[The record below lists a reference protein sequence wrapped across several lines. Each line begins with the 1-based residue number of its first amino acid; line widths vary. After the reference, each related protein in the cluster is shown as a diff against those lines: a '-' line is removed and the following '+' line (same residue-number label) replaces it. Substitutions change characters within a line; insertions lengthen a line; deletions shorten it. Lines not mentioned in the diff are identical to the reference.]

1 MADENEVKEEVAEIA
16 PFDPTKKKK
25 KKKVIIQDPAD
36 ESVESLA
43 EKTENLSVSEGIES
57 SFSGLKKKKKKP
69 VESSILTD
77 EGADAGEELED
88 RVGDDEEGE
97 GIDLQPRYPWEGS
110 DRDYEYEELLGRV
123 FNILRENNPE
133 LAGDRRRTVMR
144 PPQVLREG
152 TKKTVFVNFMDLC
165 KSMHRQ
171 PDHVMTFLLAE
182 LGTNGSLDGQQRLV
196 VKGRFAPKNF
206 EGILRRYINE
216 YVICLGCKSPDT
228 ILSKENRLF
237 FLRCEKVISCLTF
250 PICFQTTHKTDLGFS
265 DNINIFLRYVKAWRS
280 EVAVNF
286 LSSYQIVVVPP
297 TFQRSG
303 TPFFAVPVDQ
313 LPRLKLVLLLVLV
326 VGTPE
331 LDPSHSLSLS
341 EALSVF

>member
-1 MADENEVKEEVAEIA
+1 MADDEAQNDLKEEVTEIA

-25 KKKVIIQDPAD
+25 KKKTTIVDPAD
-36 ESVESLA
+36 DSVEKLA
-43 EKTENLSVSEGIES
+43 EKTENLSVSDVAES

-69 VESSILTD
+69 VEISNLND
-77 EGADAGEELED
+77 EGGDAIED
-88 RVGDDEEGE
+88 LDDHDEEDE
-97 GIDLQPRYPWEGS
+97 ADDVSLQPRYPWEGS

-165 KSMHRQ
+165 KTMHRQ
-171 PDHVMTFLLAE
+171 PDHVMAFLLAE
-182 LGTNGSLDGQQRLV
+182 LGTSGSLDGQQRLV

-206 EGILRRYINE
+206 EGILRRYVNE

-237 FLRCEKVISCLTF
+237 FLRCEKCGSGRSVA
-250 PICFQTTHKTDLGFS
+250 PIKAGF
-265 DNINIFLRYVKAWRS
+265 
-280 EVAVNF
+280 VARVGRRNA
-286 LSSYQIVVVPP
+286 
-297 TFQRSG
+297 G
-303 TPFFAVPVDQ
+303 T
-313 LPRLKLVLLLVLV
+313 
-326 VGTPE
+326 
-331 LDPSHSLSLS
+331 
-341 EALSVF
+341 

>member
-1 MADENEVKEEVAEIA
+1 MTDENQVDVKDEVAELA

-25 KKKVIIQDPAD
+25 KKKVVIQDPSD
-36 ESVESLA
+36 DSVDKLA
-43 EKTENLSVSEGIES
+43 EITETLSVSEGLES
-57 SFSGLKKKKKKP
+57 TFTGLKKKKKKP
-69 VESSILTD
+69 VESSLLND
-77 EGADAGEELED
+77 EIGDAGDDLD
-88 RVGDDEEGE
+88 GHVGEDDEADGS
-97 GIDLQPRYPWEGS
+97 GGPRQRYPWEGS

-165 KSMHRQ
+165 KTMHRQ

-182 LGTNGSLDGQQRLV
+182 LGTSGSLDGQQRLV

-206 EGILRRYINE
+206 EGILRRYVNE

-237 FLRCEKVISCLTF
+237 FLRCEKCGSGRSVA
-250 PICFQTTHKTDLGFS
+250 PIKAGFQA
-265 DNINIFLRYVKAWRS
+265 R
-280 EVAVNF
+280 
-286 LSSYQIVVVPP
+286 
-297 TFQRSG
+297 
-303 TPFFAVPVDQ
+303 
-313 LPRLKLVLLLVLV
+313 
-326 VGTPE
+326 VGRRN
-331 LDPSHSLSLS
+331 
-341 EALSVF
+341 AGM

>member
-1 MADENEVKEEVAEIA
+1 MPDDNSQVDMIKEDVPDIA

-25 KKKVIIQDPAD
+25 KKKVVFQDPEEED
-36 ESVESLA
+36 DSVNSLA
-43 EKTENLSVSEGIES
+43 EKTETLTVSDGLENT
-57 SFSGLKKKKKKP
+57 FAGLKKKKKKP
-69 VESSILTD
+69 VETNISD
-77 EGADAGEELED
+77 EESKEEG
-88 RVGDDEEGE
+88 GDLGVLGGGDEEEGE
-97 GIDLQPRYPWEGS
+97 GIDQRPRYPWEGS
-110 DRDYEYEELLGRV
+110 ERDYSYTELIGRV

-171 PDHVMTFLLAE
+171 PDHVQAFLLSE
-182 LGTNGSLDGQQRLV
+182 LGTSGSLDGQQRLI

-237 FLRCEKVISCLTF
+237 FLRCEKCNSARSVA
-250 PICFQTTHKTDLGFS
+250 PIKAGF
-265 DNINIFLRYVKAWRS
+265 
-280 EVAVNF
+280 VA
-286 LSSYQIVVVPP
+286 
-297 TFQRSG
+297 
-303 TPFFAVPVDQ
+303 
-313 LPRLKLVLLLVLV
+313 LV
-326 VGTPE
+326 GRRK
-331 LDPSHSLSLS
+331 
-341 EALSVF
+341 